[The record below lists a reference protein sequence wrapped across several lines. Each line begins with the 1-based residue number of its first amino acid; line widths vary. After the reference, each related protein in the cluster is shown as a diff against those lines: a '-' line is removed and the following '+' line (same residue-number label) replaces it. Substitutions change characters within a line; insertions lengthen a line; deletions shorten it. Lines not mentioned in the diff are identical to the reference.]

1 MTTIK
6 DLAEFKRRG
15 QKWAMLTSYEMTT
28 AEIFDE
34 AGIPVLLVGDS
45 AGNNFYGDSNTIPV
59 TVDELLPLARAVA
72 RSVKQALVVADLP
85 FGSYEAGPDQALA
98 TSIRFFKE
106 AGAHAVKLE
115 GAHLDAIKKLVTSG
129 IPVMGHIGLTP
140 QSVHQLGGFKVQGR
154 ENPEAL
160 IEAAK
165 SIEKAGAFAIVLEM
179 VPEELAG
186 RITEA
191 LSIPTIGIGA
201 GKSLAADYF
210 LSLGAKVIDADQLAR
225 QAIERGSA
233 GFDEVIAKFG
243 DSILKDGEID
253 RRALGEIVFSDE
265 NKRKTLEAIIHPRV
279 QQALSDARKNLNVD
293 EILIY
298 EIPLLVETNAAAKFD
313 MVITVEAPLDARI
326 ARLRSRGLHISEIEK
341 RIASQATPEMRKAIA
356 NIVID
361 NEGNEEQLLRKV
373 EAIWEELNASSN

>member
-6 DLAEFKRRG
+6 DLAEFKKRG

-179 VPEELAG
+179 VPEELAAK
-186 RITEA
+186 ITET

-201 GKSLAADYF
+201 GKSCDAQVLVWNDAFGLTKNPPKLARAYRNLRKELFD
-210 LSLGAKVIDADQLAR
+210 GAKEFA
-225 QAIERGSA
+225 
-233 GFDEVIAKFG
+233 
-243 DSILKDGEID
+243 
-253 RRALGEIVFSDE
+253 SDV
-265 NKRKTLEAIIHPRV
+265 A
-279 QQALSDARKNLNVD
+279 
-293 EILIY
+293 
-298 EIPLLVETNAAAKFD
+298 
-313 MVITVEAPLDARI
+313 
-326 ARLRSRGLHISEIEK
+326 
-341 RIASQATPEMRKAIA
+341 
-356 NIVID
+356 
-361 NEGNEEQLLRKV
+361 EGNFPSDKETFR
-373 EAIWEELNASSN
+373 